1 MSYLYDTIYADDESD
16 SESYLIGSDDDAE
29 NYSESRRRGRGRG
42 RPSPV
47 RPAPGGNLFRPRP
60 APGAGS
66 GGVTQAQLEAA
77 LNRVREQVTANA
89 NAIKTVDG
97 RVRTIIADAQ
107 KLQAETRKDVSKL
120 RSELK
125 TTQTISALVPLIAP
139 PGSSFHQVAPLLHLI
154 GPDLLGSTSSGSSG
168 GSQGSSGNLLGGN
181 NLLAIGA
188 LIYASGAFGPR
199 PTTPATP

>member
-1 MSYLYDTIYADDESD
+1 MSYLYDTIYAEDESD

-29 NYSESRRRGRGRG
+29 NYSESRRRSRGRG

-60 APGAGS
+60 TPGAAS

-97 RVRTIIADAQ
+97 RVRTIISDAQ
-107 KLQAETRKDVSKL
+107 KLQAETRKDVTRL

-125 TTQTISALVPLIAP
+125 TTQTISALVPLIAQGNP
-139 PGSSFHQVAPLLHLI
+139 KLAPIAPLAQ
-154 GPDLLGSTSSGSSG
+154 LLVPTMLAGKSDGASSSPG
-168 GSQGSSGNLLGGN
+168 GLLGGN
-181 NLLAIGA
+181 NILAIGA
-188 LIYASGAFGPR
+188 LAYASGIFDAK
-199 PTTPATP
+199 PA